1 MGKNARIADKNR
13 EDHDSKRHRGKTYIR
28 PIVSARTAQASNR
41 LQFTIGGYLHFKQGI
56 AIQTQIRL
64 SVSNHYAKNAD
75 NFYLT
80 SNRFAFEMLTSFL
93 LRKWYG

>member
-1 MGKNARIADKNR
+1 MGGNARIAGKNC

-64 SVSNHYAKNAD
+64 SVNNNYSKNAD

-80 SNRFAFEMLTSFL
+80 SNRFASDYLTPES
-93 LRKWYG
+93 YDYC